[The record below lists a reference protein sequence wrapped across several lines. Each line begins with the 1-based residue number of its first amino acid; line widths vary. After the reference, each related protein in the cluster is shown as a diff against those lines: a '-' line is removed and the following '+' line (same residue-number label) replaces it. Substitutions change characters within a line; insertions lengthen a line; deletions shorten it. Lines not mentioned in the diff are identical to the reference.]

1 MAEADEVNRI
11 KRGIEKL
18 LVRQG
23 ATRKQARDRVSRVA
37 SETQKPTQED
47 KSDE

>member
-1 MAEADEVNRI
+1 MTEADEVNRV

-23 ATRKQARDRVSRVA
+23 ATRKESRDKVSRIA
-37 SETQKPTQED
+37 RQTQKPTQED